1 MKKFPWL
8 VHGFSTRPG
17 GLTTCYGG
25 RSLNLGFTKDDRR
38 ENVEKN
44 RAKFLHAAGV
54 AKPWPLVTLR
64 QIHSDLVHVVRSR
77 NPEKIAGDGMV
88 TDVPGVALG
97 ILTADCFPVLV
108 VDTKNKAVGAFHAG
122 WRGTVKR
129 IVEKGLGMMRLE
141 FGSRVEDIFAAI
153 GPGIQNCSFE
163 VGEEV
168 EEAFHTQFAYAAELF
183 HTVQESDVVRE
194 KYPMLFMNQR
204 APGHGDPCI
213 KLHLNL
219 SEANRR
225 QLLAFG
231 VPPDQITI
239 FPDCTVCS
247 PRKFFSHRAQHGL
260 TGRMMAMIGI
270 KP

>member
-1 MKKFPWL
+1 MPVLTKTISPAKAVSLRVLQSPSMKKFPWL

-204 APGHGDPCI
+204 APG
-213 KLHLNL
+213 L
-219 SEANRR
+219 S
-225 QLLAFG
+225 LL
-231 VPPDQITI
+231 
-239 FPDCTVCS
+239 CRTV
-247 PRKFFSHRAQHGL
+247 
-260 TGRMMAMIGI
+260 
-270 KP
+270 